1 MINMDDTIAVI
12 GTPIGEGGIG
22 IVRVSGPL
30 VEEIAAKIFEPKN
43 PVSRLSSH
51 HLYYG
56 KVKDPEDG
64 SMVDE
69 VLLTLM
75 RKPKTYTREDALE
88 INCHGGIL
96 VLQKVLELTLKE
108 GARLAEP
115 GEFTR
120 RAFLNGRIDLTQAE
134 AVVDI
139 VRSKTKRALSLAT
152 QQLKGQIYEEIRNI
166 QERIIY
172 ILSHLEATIDFPDED
187 IEILNPTRLTSYME
201 REIIEPLKAMVA
213 YYEKGRIYREGISAI
228 IMGKPNV
235 GKSSLLNVLLKE
247 NRAIVTPTPGTTR
260 DIIEEF
266 INIEGIPIRIID
278 TAGMGCPKDV
288 IEEAGIKIAKER
300 LAEAEIVIFVV
311 DASSGPDEHDFAL
324 YQEIRKRPV
333 IVALNKIDL
342 VSENSIPKRVEAF
355 SEKIVVKIS
364 ALYNQGIDDL
374 RKAIFQIILGDKIN
388 STIPLF
394 VPNTRHKIA
403 IGKALHS
410 LDRAKEGLINGISPE
425 LIAVDIQTS
434 LDHLGEVIGVTTPD
448 DVLDRIFSQFCIGK

>member
-1 MINMDDTIAVI
+1 MISMDDTIAAI

-30 VEEIAAKIFEPKN
+30 AEEIAVKIFEPKN

-51 HLYYG
+51 RLYYG
-56 KVKDPEDG
+56 KIKDPQDG

-75 RKPKTYTREDALE
+75 RKPKTYTREDVLE

-134 AVVDI
+134 AVVDM
-139 VRSKTKRALSLAT
+139 VKSKTKRALSLAT

-172 ILSHLEATIDFPDED
+172 VLSHLEAAIDFPEED
-187 IEILNPTRLTSYME
+187 IEILNSTHLISYME
-201 REIIEPLKAMVA
+201 REVIEPLKAMVA
-213 YYEKGRIYREGISAI
+213 HYERGRIYREGISAI
-228 IMGKPNV
+228 IIGKPNV

-260 DIIEEF
+260 DVIEEF
-266 INIEGIPIRIID
+266 INIKGIPLRIMD

-288 IEEAGIKIAKER
+288 IEEAGIKIAKDR
-300 LAEAEIVIFVV
+300 LAEAEIVIFMV

-324 YQEIRKRPV
+324 YEEVRNRPV
-333 IVALNKIDL
+333 IVVLNKMDL
-342 VSENSIPKRVEAF
+342 VSENSIPKGVEAF

-364 ALYNQGIDDL
+364 ALYNYGIDDL
-374 RKAIFQIILGDKIN
+374 REAIFQIILGDRID

-403 IGKALHS
+403 IGKALHA
-410 LDRAKEGLINGISPE
+410 LERARDELINGIPPE

>member
-1 MINMDDTIAVI
+1 MAAI

-30 VEEIAAKIFEPKN
+30 AEEIAAKIFEPKN

-51 HLYYG
+51 RLYYG
-56 KVKDPEDG
+56 KIKNLEDG

-75 RKPKTYTREDALE
+75 RKPKTYTREDILE

-172 ILSHLEATIDFPDED
+172 ILSHLEAAIDFPDED
-187 IEILNPTRLTSYME
+187 IDILNPTSLTSYME
-201 REIIEPLKAMVA
+201 REVIQPLKAMVA
-213 YYEKGRIYREGISAI
+213 YYEKGRIYREGISTI
-228 IMGKPNV
+228 IIGKPNV

-247 NRAIVTPTPGTTR
+247 NRAIVTPIPGTTR
-260 DIIEEF
+260 DVIEEF
-266 INIEGIPIRIID
+266 INIKGIPVKIMD
-278 TAGMGCPKDV
+278 TAGIGPPKDD
-288 IEEAGIKIAKER
+288 IEAAGIERARER
-300 LAEAEIVIFVV
+300 LSKAEIILFMVGVS
-311 DASSGPDEHDFAL
+311 DGLDENDFEL
-324 YQEIRKRPV
+324 YREINDKPV
-333 IVALNKIDL
+333 IVILNKMDL
-342 VSENSIPKRVEAF
+342 VSENSLPIPLEAF
-355 SEKIVVKIS
+355 SGKRIVRIS
-364 ALYNQGIDDL
+364 ALHNQGIDGL
-374 RKAIFQIILGDKIN
+374 REIIFKTIVKDRID

-394 VPNTRHKIA
+394 VPNTRHKMAVEKA
-403 IGKALHS
+403 IHS
-410 LDRAKEGLINGISPE
+410 LVQAKEGLTQAISPE
-425 LIAVDIQTS
+425 LIAVDIQAS